1 MWKRLTCDA
10 SLYRLTTTGET
21 SEYFKKILL
30 RDVFI
35 MPFETIESQKKM
47 SLPVKNTASWSLK
60 EPLEEMSRFGHLLPV
75 LGTKNR
81 CFLRHPD
88 NHQRHVSGRRLRAY
102 HSVKDLLEMTLISR

>member
-1 MWKRLTCDA
+1 MPPPLHMCGKSLTCDA

-47 SLPVKNTASWSLK
+47 SVSVKNTAAWSLK
-60 EPLEEMSRFGHLLPV
+60 DPLEEMSRFGHL
-75 LGTKNR
+75 
-81 CFLRHPD
+81 
-88 NHQRHVSGRRLRAY
+88 
-102 HSVKDLLEMTLISR
+102 

>member
-21 SEYFKKILL
+21 SEYFKKIML

-47 SLPVKNTASWSLK
+47 SVSVKNTAVWAL
-60 EPLEEMSRFGHLLPV
+60 EVPLEEM
-75 LGTKNR
+75 
-81 CFLRHPD
+81 C
-88 NHQRHVSGRRLRAY
+88 
-102 HSVKDLLEMTLISR
+102 

>member
-47 SLPVKNTASWSLK
+47 SVSVKNTAAWSLK
-60 EPLEEMSRFGHLLPV
+60 DPLEEMSRFGHLLPV

-88 NHQRHVSGRRLRAY
+88 NHQRHVSGRRLRA
-102 HSVKDLLEMTLISR
+102 